1 LDSFDKPQILKTE
14 SVGTCQVL
22 SPRNCEERLAL
33 GLIDAAVC
41 VGSDGKAVAEIF
53 GAAESVHQGLLLA
66 GARDADALEMLHGA
80 LTGAR
85 GFLGGDGVGEVAFE
99 IDVLLFCLG
108 RPARSMRRAGRAC
121 KP

>member
-53 GAAESVHQGLLLA
+53 GALRAFI
-66 GARDADALEMLHGA
+66 RDCRWLEQE
-80 LTGAR
+80 TPTPWR
-85 GFLGGDGVGEVAFE
+85 
-99 IDVLLFCLG
+99 C
-108 RPARSMRRAGRAC
+108 SMVR
-121 KP
+121 